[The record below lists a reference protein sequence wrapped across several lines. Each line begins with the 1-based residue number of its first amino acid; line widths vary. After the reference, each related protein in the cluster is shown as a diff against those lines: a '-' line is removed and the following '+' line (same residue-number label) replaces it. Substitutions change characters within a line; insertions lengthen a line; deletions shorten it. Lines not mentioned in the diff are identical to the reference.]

1 MNDQVEEVKG
11 RVDIISLIGE
21 YVPLKKAGRNFKAP
35 CPFHSEK
42 TPSFMVSPELQIFK
56 CFGCQVAGDA
66 FKFLELYEGMEFREA
81 LKFLADK
88 VGVKLVTYSGQKE
101 SEKEKL
107 LAINALAA
115 KFYNFFLLS
124 HPRGTLALSYL
135 TKERR
140 INEDTIKTF
149 QLGYSP
155 DSPFILHRFLVEKKG
170 FKPYDIEAAGVGI
183 VRNNTVYDRFAGRI
197 MFPLSDARGNVVG
210 FIGRVLPQAKTN
222 LGKYVNSP
230 ETAIYHKSRILYG
243 LNFTKEEIKKTGSA
257 ILVEGQMDLLPLWQA
272 GIRNAVAI
280 AGTSLTEDQVRL
292 ISRFTK
298 DVIFSLDTDF
308 AGDVAARRGIDIA
321 QKEGLAVRVARLRG
335 FKDPG
340 EAVATDP
347 EGYKNALKAAVGVW
361 DYIIESIFAKGEVA
375 SGEGKGKVARE
386 VVPVLAGISDRI
398 VQSHYIGAVALKLGV
413 PDEVVAKSVEE
424 FLTKSTAGMTFS
436 APWVPDLKK
445 AATRQERR
453 RIIEIRLL
461 SLCFQF
467 DYKRILADV
476 GKEVKA
482 PLAKKIVEKLAEFAA
497 SKKEFS
503 AAKFLS
509 FLPSELKT
517 GFSEMELYD
526 FEKVSPNPDFFD
538 REVEALLREIEILDI
553 RQRLEELSAKM
564 KEFENEREFEKLKD
578 AQEKFGEIARKLSIF
593 EHEEKKG
600 IIFA

>member
-11 RVDIISLIGE
+11 KVDIVSLIGE
-21 YVPLKKAGRNFKAP
+21 YIPLKKAGRNFKAV

-42 TPSFMVSPELQIFK
+42 TPSFVVSPELQIYK
-56 CFGCQVAGDA
+56 CFGCQAAGDA

-88 VGVKLVTYSGQKE
+88 VGVKLTTYSGEKE
-101 SEKEKL
+101 SEKERL
-107 LAINALAA
+107 LAINSLAA
-115 KFYNFFLLS
+115 KFYNFFLVA

-135 TKERR
+135 TKERG
-140 INEDTIKTF
+140 ISEDTIKTF

-155 DSPFILHRFLVEKKG
+155 DASLILHRFLVGKKG
-170 FKPYDIEAAGVGI
+170 FKPYDVEAAGVGI
-183 VRNNTVYDRFAGRI
+183 VRNNAVYDRFAGRI
-197 MFPLSDARGNVVG
+197 MFPLFDARGNIVG
-210 FIGRVLPQAKTN
+210 FTGRVLPQSKTS

-243 LNFTKEEIKKTGSA
+243 LNFTKEEIKKEGNA

-272 GIRNAVAI
+272 GVKNVVAI

-292 ISRFTK
+292 VSRFTK

-308 AGDVAARRGIDIA
+308 AGDTAARRGIDIA
-321 QKEGLAVRVARLRG
+321 QKEGLTVRVARLRG

-340 EAVATDP
+340 EAIASDP
-347 EGYKNALKAAVGVW
+347 EGYKNTLKAAVGVW
-361 DYIIESIFAKGEVA
+361 DYIIDSILGRGEIET
-375 SGEGKGKVARE
+375 GEGKGKAARE
-386 VVPVLAGISDRI
+386 IVPVLAGISDKI

-413 PDEVVAKSVEE
+413 PDEAVAKSVED
-424 FLTKSTAGMTFS
+424 FLGKNTAG
-436 APWVPDLKK
+436 APSPTPPVADLKK

-453 RIIEIRLL
+453 RMIEARLL

-476 GKEVKA
+476 GKEIKS
-482 PLAKKIVEKLAEFAA
+482 PLARKIVEKLIEFTTA
-497 SKKEFS
+497 KKEFS
-503 AAKFLS
+503 APKFLS
-509 FLPSELKT
+509 FLPSELKD

-526 FEKVSPNPDFFD
+526 FEKEAPRSDFFE
-538 REVEALLREIEILDI
+538 REVEALVREIEILDI
-553 RQRLEELSAKM
+553 RQELEELSVKM
-564 KEFENEREFEKLKD
+564 KEFEEEREFEKLKN